1 MRQQALLRRAS
12 AAFFRSRAFLLLAAA
27 AALQTPAAARAGPW
41 RANEGNTPGWA
52 LMTPE
57 ERVEHQAMVRG
68 FTSFDACRSYQ
79 IAHHRL
85 MQERAEKSG
94 LPPPRGGHDFCAR
107 LRLPADARP
116 E

>member
-1 MRQQALLRRAS
+1 LT
-12 AAFFRSRAFLLLAAA
+12 FFWNRAFLLLAAA
-27 AALQTPAAARAGPW
+27 AALQTPPAARAGPW

-57 ERVEHQAMVRG
+57 ERVEHQARVRG
-68 FTSFDACRSYQ
+68 FTGYDACRVYQ
-79 IAHHRL
+79 IDHHRL
-85 MQERAEKSG
+85 MVERAEERG

-107 LRLPADARP
+107 LRPTGP